1 MILELSLFLTFLR
14 LIGTKKHFYDNNNNK
29 NNKSSLRKRER
40 FFLARTRNSFFC
52 PKIEAFCQR
61 DIPMKR
67 SFYISISLSLSLSL
81 SLSNANTSYIS
92 YNFLALVL
100 SLSHFESVWPDLAK
114 CCYHFGNI
122 FKVFEYLLRVSIWQ
136 MSNLHCQ
143 SFNNVGQIFIV
154 VNGQ

>member
-67 SFYISISLSLSLSL
+67 SFYISLSLSLSL
-81 SLSNANTSYIS
+81 MPTHHIFHITFSLLSSPYLTLSQCDQIWRNVATTLATFSKSLSIS
-92 YNFLALVL
+92 YGLVFGKCRIYTVKVL
-100 SLSHFESVWPDLAK
+100 IMLGKFSLL
-114 CCYHFGNI
+114 
-122 FKVFEYLLRVSIWQ
+122 
-136 MSNLHCQ
+136 
-143 SFNNVGQIFIV
+143 
-154 VNGQ
+154 